1 MVNINKSF
9 LNVFKGFV
17 RFSDMNDQ
25 REALIHMNGFVGI
38 HGHPGE
44 PIKVKSLMINFY
56 IMFIHLK
63 QSTETVIVNEKNKQ
77 IFVGFNGRSKTVSFG
92 SF

>member
-1 MVNINKSF
+1 MIIQKWGIIGNYHVMVNINKSF

-56 IMFIHLK
+56 IMFIHLNNQLK
-63 QSTETVIVNEKNKQ
+63 LYS
-77 IFVGFNGRSKTVSFG
+77 
-92 SF
+92 

>member
-1 MVNINKSF
+1 MIIKKWGINYHVMVNINKSF

-56 IMFIHLK
+56 IMFIHQIWKLK
-63 QSTETVIVNEKNKQ
+63 LYS
-77 IFVGFNGRSKTVSFG
+77 
-92 SF
+92 

>member
-1 MVNINKSF
+1 MVSNNQIHILIIKKWGIINYHVMVNINKSF

-56 IMFIHLK
+56 IMFIHL
-63 QSTETVIVNEKNKQ
+63 
-77 IFVGFNGRSKTVSFG
+77 
-92 SF
+92 

>member
-1 MVNINKSF
+1 MVSNNQINILIIKKWGIIRNYHVMVNINKSF

-44 PIKVKSLMINFY
+44 PIKVKSLMINLSELF
-56 IMFIHLK
+56 L
-63 QSTETVIVNEKNKQ
+63 SN
-77 IFVGFNGRSKTVSFG
+77 R
-92 SF
+92 